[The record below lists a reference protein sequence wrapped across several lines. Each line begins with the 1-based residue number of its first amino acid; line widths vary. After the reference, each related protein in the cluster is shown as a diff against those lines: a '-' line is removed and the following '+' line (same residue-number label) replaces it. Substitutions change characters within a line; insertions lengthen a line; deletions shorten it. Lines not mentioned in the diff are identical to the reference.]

1 MQHIIAVTAI
11 DRVIA
16 AAGINRVI
24 ACARRD
30 DVGCLIAEQA
40 VIAAAGGDV
49 FDIDERVDIGA
60 CYNRGR

>member
-24 ACARRD
+24 ARAGRD
-30 DVGCLIAEQA
+30 DIGPLIAEQA
-40 VIAAAGGDV
+40 VIAAAAAGP
-49 FDIDERVDIGA
+49 A
-60 CYNRGR
+60 STSSRGPKG